1 MIQPG
6 HYYFGKY
13 MDAFLVL
20 FVTSI
25 ASVHYTHDVDATV
38 IYSSELGVNGST
50 APTFHFSSGSPL
62 AKSLTHIGPSQA
74 AIDNFIKSNPEY
86 FI

>member
-1 MIQPG
+1 
-6 HYYFGKY
+6 

-20 FVTSI
+20 LITSTDS
-25 ASVHYTHDVDATV
+25 AHYTHDVDATV
-38 IYSSELGVNGST
+38 IYSSEPGASGST
-50 APTFHFSSGSPL
+50 TPTFHFSSGSPL

-74 AIDNFIKSNPEY
+74 DLDNFISSNPEY

>member
-1 MIQPG
+1 VIQSG
-6 HYYFGKY
+6 HYYFGEY

-20 FVTSI
+20 LITSI
-25 ASVHYTHDVDATV
+25 ESAHYTHDVDATV
-38 IYSSELGVNGST
+38 IYSSELGVSGST
-50 APTFHFSSGSPL
+50 TPTFHFSSGSPL

-74 AIDNFIKSNPEY
+74 DLGNFIESNPEY

>member
-1 MIQPG
+1 MIQSG
-6 HYYFGKY
+6 HYYFGEY

-20 FVTSI
+20 LITSI
-25 ASVHYTHDVDATV
+25 ESAHYTHDVDAIV
-38 IYSSELGVNGST
+38 IYSSELGFNVAT
-50 APTFHFSSGSPL
+50 VPTFYFSSGSPL

-74 AIDNFIKSNPEY
+74 DLDNFISSNPEY